1 MIILNLSNLV
11 KKDIYILVLMVFTV
25 PLVGEIKSF
34 PLNETFRMSFGAP
47 TFFFFLLLF
56 RRMPAFFPG
65 FLTAIVVV
73 AFRIL
78 LDVITKENMDWIAS
92 FHIQYPSFFFYFTY
106 SCLFYLAKVERF
118 HHQPLMI
125 GFIGCVIEILSD
137 CVELMIQYFVLKTT
151 ITPEALNEIIITA
164 FSHSFIVLSFFNM
177 MKLYEA
183 QSRERQIKKQNEHML
198 MLISNLYEDAVHLK
212 KTLQDAENITKKS
225 YDLYK
230 NLDSLENKRMG
241 FRVED
246 LRQQALKIAGEVHDV
261 KKDNQRIFAGLSKL
275 ISDESFTDYMS
286 IHELVNIII
295 RANEKYAR
303 LLEKDIQFVY
313 KIDGVHPHY
322 HIYTILSIINNV
334 VANAVEAIQ
343 DMGTITIDIN
353 KDQHFVEFRIGD
365 NGPGISSKYK
375 ESIFEPGFTSKYDD
389 AGNPS
394 TGIGLSY
401 VKEMVEQLE
410 GDVTFEDRTEGKGSI
425 FIIRLG
431 IDHIIAKG

>member
-1 MIILNLSNLV
+1 MIILNLSNLI
-11 KKDIYILVLMVFTV
+11 KKDIYILVLMIFTV
-25 PLVGEIKSF
+25 PLAGEIKFF
-34 PLNETFRMSFGAP
+34 PFNETFRMSFGAP

-56 RRMPAFFPG
+56 RRMPAFLPG
-65 FLTAIVVV
+65 FLTGMVVV
-73 AFRIL
+73 EFRIL
-78 LDVITKENMDWIAS
+78 IDLITQENMDWISS

-106 SCLFYLAKVERF
+106 SCLFYLVKIKRF

-125 GFIGCVIEILSD
+125 GFIGFIIEILSD

-151 ITPEALNEIIITA
+151 VTPEALYEIIVVA
-164 FSHSFIVLSFFNM
+164 FSHSFIVLSYFNM

-183 QSRERQIKKQNEHML
+183 QSNERHIKKQNEHML

-225 YDLYK
+225 YELYK
-230 NLDSLENKRMG
+230 SLDHLENAQMN
-241 FRVED
+241 FQVED
-246 LRQQALKIAGEVHDV
+246 LRDHALKIAGEVHEI

-286 IHELVNIII
+286 IYELVNIIV

-343 DMGTITIDIN
+343 DMGIITIDIN
-353 KDQHFVEFRIGD
+353 KEHDLVEFRIGD

-375 ESIFEPGFTSKYDD
+375 ESIFEPGFTSKYDA
-389 AGNPS
+389 AGNAS

-401 VKEMVEQLE
+401 VKEMVKQLE
-410 GDVTFEDRTEGKGSI
+410 GDVTFEDRPEGEGSI
-425 FIIRLG
+425 FIIKLG
-431 IDHIIAKG
+431 IDHIIGKG